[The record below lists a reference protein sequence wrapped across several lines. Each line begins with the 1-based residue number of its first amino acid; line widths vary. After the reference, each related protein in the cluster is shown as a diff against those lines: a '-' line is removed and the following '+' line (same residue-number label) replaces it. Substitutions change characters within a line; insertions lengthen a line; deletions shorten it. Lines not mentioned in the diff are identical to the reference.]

1 MVTDLYQYVSNQNF
15 NNRQE
20 VYGYLASQIDSQTLS
35 QQEIES
41 KFLEREAMGNI
52 EIAQGVVLPHF
63 TNENVQDKIFIV
75 RLSEPILNWSKG
87 IAKVN
92 IVIALVINSQTAFKI
107 RPQIQ
112 NLIQHLIDEQF
123 IELLMTGSQLEIRNY
138 LKQ

>member
-1 MVTDLYQYVSNQNF
+1 MRMFKIKSSLYVFRN
-15 NNRQE
+15 
-20 VYGYLASQIDSQTLS
+20 L
-35 QQEIES
+35 
-41 KFLEREAMGNI
+41 
-52 EIAQGVVLPHF
+52 
-63 TNENVQDKIFIV
+63 
-75 RLSEPILNWSKG
+75 ILNWSKG

-123 IELLMTGSQLEIRNY
+123 IELLMTGSQLEIKNY

>member
-63 TNENVQDKIFIV
+63 EGAINRNKII
-75 RLSEPILNWSKG
+75 IIK
-87 IAKVN
+87 
-92 IVIALVINSQTAFKI
+92 
-107 RPQIQ
+107 
-112 NLIQHLIDEQF
+112 
-123 IELLMTGSQLEIRNY
+123 
-138 LKQ
+138 

>member
-20 VYGYLASQIDSQTLS
+20 VYGYLASQVDSQTLS

-63 TNENVQDKIFIV
+63 EGAINRNKIIIIKPKHTIVDWSDTIVQVD
-75 RLSEPILNWSKG
+75 L
-87 IAKVN
+87 
-92 IVIALVINSQTAFKI
+92 VIALMLTNGSDKSEVIDFVK
-107 RPQIQ
+107 
-112 NLIQHLIDEQF
+112 NLASDDF
-123 IELLMTGSQLEIRNY
+123 IEK
-138 LKQ
+138 LKHKN

>member
-75 RLSEPILNWSKG
+75 RLI
-87 IAKVN
+87 
-92 IVIALVINSQTAFKI
+92 VINSITIFIHELII
-107 RPQIQ
+107 R
-112 NLIQHLIDEQF
+112 
-123 IELLMTGSQLEIRNY
+123 
-138 LKQ
+138 

>member
-52 EIAQGVVLPHF
+52 EIAQGVVLP
-63 TNENVQDKIFIV
+63 TSPM
-75 RLSEPILNWSKG
+75 RM
-87 IAKVN
+87 
-92 IVIALVINSQTAFKI
+92 FKI
-107 RPQIQ
+107 KSSLYVFR
-112 NLIQHLIDEQF
+112 NLF
-123 IELLMTGSQLEIRNY
+123 
-138 LKQ
+138 